1 MSRPG
6 KKQRA
11 VQARKAERERLKR
24 EKKQAKRDK
33 HGAVATPPEE
43 APKT

>member
-6 KKQRA
+6 KKHRGI
-11 VQARKAERERLKR
+11 QARKAERERLKR
-24 EKKQAKRDK
+24 ERRQAKRSK
-33 HGAVATPPEE
+33 PATAPSPEE